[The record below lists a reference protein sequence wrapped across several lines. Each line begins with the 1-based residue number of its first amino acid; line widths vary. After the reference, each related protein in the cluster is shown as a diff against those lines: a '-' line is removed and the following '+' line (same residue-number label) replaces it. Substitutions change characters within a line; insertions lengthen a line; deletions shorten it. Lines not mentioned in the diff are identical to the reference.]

1 MAFRDFVDSDGLE
14 WQAFDVIP
22 RTTERR
28 TAERRSGETRAVEEG
43 AETERRES
51 DRRFVGTGRATLT
64 STVRSGWLVFERGAE
79 RRRLSPIP
87 ENWQRLTDSE
97 LDAYLRVARPVDQKK
112 SAAG

>member
-28 TAERRSGETRAVEEG
+28 TAERRSGEVRSVEEG
-43 AETERRES
+43 SDTERRES
-51 DRRFVGTGRATLT
+51 DRRFVGVGRAALT
-64 STVRSGWLVFERGAE
+64 PTVRSGWLVFERGAE

-87 ENWQRLTDSE
+87 ENWHRLTDSE